1 MVSMYNDVW
10 YSEDG
15 SQWYEAIADI
25 DKDDPEL
32 IWRARA
38 GAIALV
44 KGGWLYILGGERAFL
59 SGPHAAIF
67 FSPSAMT
74 GNYSQSH
81 QLFRLRITG

>member
-1 MVSMYNDVW
+1 MTTYSQYAETIRPVSMYNDVW

-15 SQWYEAIADI
+15 SQWYEATADI

-67 FSPSAMT
+67 F
-74 GNYSQSH
+74 H
-81 QLFRLRITG
+81 LRR